1 MPLIMKYN
9 LTMKRPLPVS
19 GRFRH
24 CYSIEVVT
32 TPAANV
38 PFLGEVSVTAAAHAA
53 ARLTRA
59 AYETQ
64 GYALH
69 VLSYELARDAALDRG
84 LTLCDPDETFL
95 DSNLGSAIVEML
107 DGICRDWTFNI

>member
-1 MPLIMKYN
+1 LEE
-9 LTMKRPLPVS
+9 L
-19 GRFRH
+19 
-24 CYSIEVVT
+24 T
-32 TPAANV
+32 TPAANA
-38 PFLGEVSVTAAAHAA
+38 PFVDEVSVIAAARAA

-64 GYALH
+64 GYTLH

-84 LTLCDPDETFL
+84 LTLCDPDETFI

-107 DGICRDWTFNI
+107 DEICRDWTFNI